1 MEELL
6 LEDKQNF
13 DQVIAMVSDE
23 NKQRD
28 LITEDEEEDFL
39 DEGDYSKIFITIINY
54 FCYQKEV

>member
-39 DEGDYSKIFITIINY
+39 DEGDYSKIYISTFLL
-54 FCYQKEV
+54 

>member
-1 MEELL
+1 M

-23 NKQRD
+23 SKQRD

-39 DEGDYSKIFITIINY
+39 DEGDCSKIYCVISIHLS
-54 FCYQKEV
+54 